1 MAIERKDPIP
11 IGKYWVDALDEIAI
25 FYFDTWAIRNSGT
38 VKVIKREE
46 HAPGYV
52 WSPLSPMLDPD
63 VPADAATSISRNK
76 RNWYLFEVTAPTP
89 RWQPVKNL
97 SLPTIVK
104 SPTAPTAAPVTSSA
118 DTATRPPPVTAST
131 MFGGILG
138 DAKTVAIV
146 LGVLYLVS
154 RK

>member
-38 VKVIKREE
+38 VKVIKKEE
-46 HAPGYV
+46 NPPG
-52 WSPLSPMLDPD
+52 WLS
-63 VPADAATSISRNK
+63 SSGR

-97 SLPTIVK
+97 GLPTIVQ

-118 DTATRPPPVTAST
+118 DTATRPPPPTPSS
-131 MFGGILG
+131 MFGGMFD

-146 LGVLYLVS
+146 LGVLYLAT